1 MRAVV
6 SRGIGQCEVEELGLR
21 PIGARDVLVRIEAS
35 GICHSDVSVADG
47 TLDGPLPAV
56 LGHEGAGTVLATGR
70 AVTGLRAGDRVV
82 LAAVAPCGR
91 CASCGR
97 GESYLCREL
106 RDVIAPA
113 FLDGDVPVRGV
124 SGLGTLADELVV
136 DERAAVRVDTD
147 LAATH
152 LAVIGCAVL
161 TGAGAVINIAATCA
175 GDRVLVIGAGGVGL
189 AAVQAA
195 VAVGATTVVAVDPSA
210 DARHAASA
218 CGATHTVDSASGS
231 VAAEL
236 AHANRGAGFDVTLDC
251 VGAPAT
257 FELAWRETR
266 RGGHVV
272 VIGVPPAHVTV
283 PLPIA
288 DVARSGRRISGCVYG
303 GSSVHRDVPMYVD
316 LAHAGRL
323 HLDRLVGRTIDLGD
337 VPEVVLRG
345 GHGPGRTVVVNG

>member
-1 MRAVV
+1 VRAVV
-6 SRGIGQCEVEELGLR
+6 SRGIGQCAVEELRLR
-21 PIGARDVLVRIEAS
+21 PVGAHDVLVRIEAS
-35 GICHSDVSVADG
+35 GICHSDISVADG

-56 LGHEGAGTVLATGR
+56 LGHEGAGTVVGTGP

-82 LAAVAPCGR
+82 LVAVAPCGR
-91 CASCGR
+91 CPACGR
-97 GESYLCREL
+97 GESNLCREL

-147 LAATH
+147 LPAVQ

-161 TGAGAVINIAATCA
+161 TGAGAIVNIAATRA
-175 GDRVLVIGAGGVGL
+175 GDRVLVVGAGGVGL

-195 VAVGATTVVAVDPSA
+195 VAVGATAIVAVDPSA
-210 DARHAASA
+210 EARRAALA
-218 CGATHTVDSASGS
+218 CGATQAVDPASAS
-231 VAAEL
+231 VAPEL
-236 AHANRGAGFDVTLDC
+236 TDVSRGAGFDVTLDC
-251 VGAPAT
+251 VGSPAT
-257 FELAWRETR
+257 FDLAWRQTR
-266 RGGHVV
+266 RGGHLV
-272 VIGVPPAHVTV
+272 VIGVPPANVTV
-283 PLPIA
+283 SLPIA

-323 HLDRLVGRTIDLGD
+323 HLDRLVGRTIELGD
-337 VPEVVLRG
+337 VPDIVRRG